1 VTPTGTALLRALVC
15 QYGPPSAMTIRAH
28 GYGAGTGDN
37 PEGANVL
44 PAVLGEAIGPHPDA
58 QQLTIIETTVDDVT
72 GEVLGAVIDYL
83 LAHGALD
90 AWAAPVVGKEGRP
103 AHVITALCAS
113 DIAGL
118 IEQRLLRETGS
129 LGARHHSVVRHA
141 LARQFTEVQV
151 CGHPVRIKIG
161 PHRSKPEHDDVLA
174 VARATGLPIRSVAE
188 QALAE
193 YGRSHQDQAAPGARR
208 AR

>member
-1 VTPTGTALLRALVC
+1 
-15 QYGPPSAMTIRAH
+15 MTIRAH

-58 QQLTIIETTVDDVT
+58 QLLTIIETTVDDVT
-72 GEVLGAVIDYL
+72 GEVLGAVIGYL
-83 LAHGALD
+83 LADGALD
-90 AWAAPVVGKEGRP
+90 AWDAPVVGKTGRR